1 MKQCRNNVFETNS
14 SSVHAISISKDGL
27 EPSKLYLDENDKIIV
42 ELGSFGC
49 NDELTTQDEK
59 LSYLMTCMY
68 YIYPNIPDKNS
79 RVYLYESIK
88 NVICKY
94 ADADDI
100 ILTNIDGAY
109 IDHQSAP
116 YDTSD
121 LIINIYDE
129 DSIIDFIFNKYI
141 TVKMYR
147 DERRVI

>member
-1 MKQCRNNVFETNS
+1 MFETNS

-27 EPSKLYLDENDKIIV
+27 EPSKLYVDGNDKITV

-49 NDELTTQDEK
+49 NSELITQDEK

-79 RVYLYESIK
+79 RVYPYEDIK

-94 ADADDI
+94 AKADDI
-100 ILTNIDGAY
+100 ILTNIDDAY

-116 YDTSD
+116 YDMGD

-129 DSIIDFIFNKYI
+129 DSIINFIFNKYV
-141 TVKMYR
+141 TVKMCR
-147 DERRVI
+147 D

>member
-1 MKQCRNNVFETNS
+1 MKQCRDNVFETNS

-27 EPSKLYLDENDKIIV
+27 EPSRLKKNKNNEIVVKLGTFEFC
-42 ELGSFGC
+42 G
-49 NDELTTQDEK
+49 ELTAQNSK

-68 YIYPNIPDKNS
+68 YIYPDISDKNS
-79 RVYLYESIK
+79 RVYPYESIK

-94 ADADDI
+94 ANADDI
-100 ILTNIDGAY
+100 ILTNIDDAY

-116 YDTSD
+116 YDTGD

-129 DSIIDFIFNKYI
+129 DSIINFIFNKYV

-147 DERRVI
+147 D